1 MKQENFG
8 KRYPS
13 GNIESITEEWK
24 YMNWQLVSPNIGM
37 GNTIQRSAKAKGI
50 FQGVC
55 VNLKYRKH
63 E

>member
-1 MKQENFG
+1 M
-8 KRYPS
+8 
-13 GNIESITEEWK
+13 NI
-24 YMNWQLVSPNIGM
+24 WQLVSPNIGM